1 MLPGKRNFKTTVSM
15 GKVMAA
21 NLWGIHGMILI
32 DLVPCDGMVT
42 AVPGWAC

>member
-21 NLWGIHGMILI
+21 NLWSIHGMILI
-32 DLVPCDGMVT
+32 DLVSCDVMMT
-42 AVPGWAC
+42 TVPSWAC